1 MYICIYNTS
10 SLSIHLL
17 MNTGFFH
24 ILVIVDDA
32 IMNTGV
38 HISFQI
44 SVFVFFGHK
53 PRSRTAISH
62 IFSVFLETVMLV
74 FTGASPIHSQEH
86 CRQVSFSQH
95 P

>member
-1 MYICIYNTS
+1 
-10 SLSIHLL
+10 

-38 HISFQI
+38 HVSFQI

-53 PRSRTAISH
+53 PRRTAISH
-62 IFSVFLETVMLV
+62 IFSVF
-74 FTGASPIHSQEH
+74 
-86 CRQVSFSQH
+86 
-95 P
+95 